1 MSGTERKE
9 NTFSG
14 NQTLW
19 YEKPAEVWEEGL
31 PIGAGCLGAMIY
43 GNADREVMQLN
54 EDSLWYGG
62 PMDRINPEA
71 GKHMREVQKLI
82 LEGSHFRS
90 GRNFEI

>member
-54 EDSLWYGG
+54 EDSLWYW
-62 PMDRINPEA
+62 
-71 GKHMREVQKLI
+71 
-82 LEGSHFRS
+82 RS
-90 GRNFEI
+90 

>member
-54 EDSLWYGG
+54 EDSLWYGPNQSG
-62 PMDRINPEA
+62 S
-71 GKHMREVQKLI
+71 RETYERSAETDI
-82 LEGSHFRS
+82 GGSHFRS